1 VKPIL
6 SFSKFTRIFEG
17 SEPYDVLVQ
26 EFPEFSPSL
35 TLLLSVLSTLSKRIT
50 NKSPEVLAGILDEIK
65 SAPLDAKLAKI
76 MESIDSLISE
86 IDPSLDEKLKGKIKS
101 IAAEIK
107 KAVPI
112 LKSLIEDTKEINAE
126 ERLSDLIDEW
136 CDRSKD
142 AILTAA
148 SIKESRIFES
158 IKIDPRNMKNVFSSD
173 ISALLSQANSVRDDI
188 ESASNNRDNPKLKSQ
203 LSTVKRKIDNIVSE
217 LETGSGEG
225 TNWETLNR
233 SQAKDR
239 INFIEGSIK
248 SIIDEYSEIIYKGT
262 EYSEKSRESVLQL
275 KELADYINKL
285 ITEILA
291 LEKEIEEE
299 KRVESNIKEGD
310 LDWSILQSG
319 VIYGQRKGKW
329 YQGSPGPNGVYFGPI
344 DFRRFSELIKG
355 DNKVYKIEGNKW
367 FYSENQDI
375 DNSSSE
381 WKPVTSPDEIKTL
394 NLALAYQLLK
404 EKDWSLKNKKPI
416 FDASGNYIPSEKESL
431 TFLPSLEDLSKF
443 DPIKYANELKRQY
456 PDAYN
461 KDGFQEKPGSEEG
474 TGGSGGGEGGGSGD
488 KNKGVSDKSGEISRA
503 YLSKDLP
510 KLKFSVKNSIFTN
523 DNPARMWQ
531 KDGKPLTT
539 SWFPPGSFRKAD
551 GAIPIEKMWIRLSSG
566 YWEMAQP
573 EDVKGTKPEE
583 KDIIK
588 LFDYSP
594 TGDELKSFKAT
605 LKGLDNQ
612 LESIIKNVNDISKY
626 WGIGSGKTNIKADAW
641 GGEKEVQAV
650 VRGKD
655 TKDERIEVTIWP
667 DKLGGS
673 SVSDDVIL
681 KLYKN
686 GGVGISDDDFSDN
699 IWGEWG
705 IENDGKT
712 FFVKW
717 NMYSDSDS
725 SVNRGWK
732 PVSTY
737 SKGKIGK
744 ITKFTGP
751 ASGGLKPV
759 LDQAM
764 NRFISVFY

>member
-6 SFSKFTRIFEG
+6 SFSNFTRIFEG

-65 SAPLDAKLAKI
+65 SAPLDSKLAKI
-76 MESIDSLISE
+76 VESIDSLISE
-86 IDPSLDEKLKGKIKS
+86 IDPNLDEKLKGKIKS

-158 IKIDPRNMKNVFSSD
+158 IKIDPRNMKNVFSPD

-203 LSTVKRKIDNIVSE
+203 LSTVKRKIDSIVSE
-217 LETGSGEG
+217 LETGRGEG

-275 KELADYINKL
+275 KEIADYINKI
-285 ITEILA
+285 ITEILS

-299 KRVESNIKEGD
+299 KRIESNIGEGD
-310 LDWSILQSG
+310 LDWSIFQSG
-319 VIYGQRKGKW
+319 ISYGQRKGKW
-329 YQGSPGPNGVYFGPI
+329 YQGSQGPNGVYFGPI
-344 DFRRFSELIKG
+344 DFRRFSPLIKG
-355 DNKVYKIEGNKW
+355 DNNAYKIEENKW
-367 FYSENQDI
+367 FYSENQDV
-375 DNSSSE
+375 DNFSSE

-394 NLALAYQLLK
+394 DLALAYQILK
-404 EKDWSLKNKKPI
+404 EKDWSLKNKKPL
-416 FDASGNYIPSEKESL
+416 FDASGNYNPTEKESL
-431 TFLPSLEDLSKF
+431 SFIPSLEELSKF
-443 DPIKYANELKRQY
+443 DPIKYAKELKRQY
-456 PDAYN
+456 PDSYD
-461 KDGFQEKPGSEEG
+461 KDDYQEKTDSEGDTVGSNDGGGSGGSEEG
-474 TGGSGGGEGGGSGD
+474 QT
-488 KNKGVSDKSGEISRA
+488 
-503 YLSKDLP
+503 YLSNDLP
-510 KLKFSVKNSIFTN
+510 RLKFSVKNSIFTN
-523 DNPARMWQ
+523 DNPARMWK
-531 KDGKPLTT
+531 KDDKPLTT
-539 SWFPPGSFRKAD
+539 SWFPPGSFSKAE

-588 LFDYSP
+588 LFDYNP
-594 TGDELKSFKAT
+594 TGDRLKAFKAT
-605 LKGLDNQ
+605 LTGLDNQ
-612 LESIIKNVNDISKY
+612 LEKIIKNLSDISKY

-641 GGEKEVQAV
+641 GGEKDAQAV
-650 VRGKD
+650 IKGKD

-673 SVSDDVIL
+673 SSSDDVVLIV
-681 KLYKN
+681 YKN

-705 IENDGKT
+705 VENEGKT

-717 NMYSDSDS
+717 NMYSDSDN
-725 SVNRGWK
+725 SVNKGWNPISK
-732 PVSTY
+732 Y
-737 SKGKIGK
+737 AKGKIGAV
-744 ITKFTGP
+744 TKFSGP
-751 ASGGLKPV
+751 VGGGLKPV

-764 NRFISVFY
+764 SRFIAVFY

>member
-1 VKPIL
+1 MKPIL
-6 SFSKFTRIFEG
+6 SFSNFTRIFEG

-65 SAPLDAKLAKI
+65 SAPLDSKLAKI
-76 MESIDSLISE
+76 VESIDSLISE
-86 IDPSLDEKLKGKIKS
+86 IDPNLDEKLKGKIKS

-173 ISALLSQANSVRDDI
+173 ISALLSQSNSVRDDI

-203 LSTVKRKIDNIVSE
+203 LSTVKRKIDSIVSE
-217 LETGSGEG
+217 LETGRGEG

-262 EYSEKSRESVLQL
+262 EYSERSRESVLQL
-275 KELADYINKL
+275 KEIADYINKI
-285 ITEILA
+285 ITEILS

-299 KRVESNIKEGD
+299 KRIESNIGEGD
-310 LDWSILQSG
+310 LDWSIFQSG
-319 VIYGQRKGKW
+319 ISYGQRKGKW
-329 YQGSPGPNGVYFGPI
+329 YQGSQGPNGVYFGPI
-344 DFRRFSELIKG
+344 DFRRFSPLIKG
-355 DNKVYKIEGNKW
+355 DNNAYKIEENKW
-367 FYSENQDI
+367 FYSENQDV
-375 DNSSSE
+375 DNFSSE

-394 NLALAYQLLK
+394 DLALAYQILK
-404 EKDWSLKNKKPI
+404 EKDWSLKNKKPL
-416 FDASGNYIPSEKESL
+416 FDASGNYNPTEKESL
-431 TFLPSLEDLSKF
+431 SFIPSLEELSKF
-443 DPIKYANELKRQY
+443 DPIKYAKELKRQY
-456 PDAYN
+456 PDSYD
-461 KDGFQEKPGSEEG
+461 KDDYQEKTDSEGDTVGSNDGGGSGGSKGSEEG
-474 TGGSGGGEGGGSGD
+474 QT
-488 KNKGVSDKSGEISRA
+488 
-503 YLSKDLP
+503 YLSNDLP
-510 KLKFSVKNSIFTN
+510 RLKFSVKNSIFTN
-523 DNPARMWQ
+523 DNPARMWK
-531 KDGKPLTT
+531 KDDKPLTT
-539 SWFPPGSFRKAD
+539 SWFPPGSFSKAE

-588 LFDYSP
+588 LFDYNP
-594 TGDELKSFKAT
+594 TGDRLKAFKAT
-605 LKGLDNQ
+605 LTGLDNQ
-612 LESIIKNVNDISKY
+612 LEKIIKNLSDISKY

-641 GGEKEVQAV
+641 GGEKDAQAV
-650 VRGKD
+650 VKGKD

-673 SVSDDVIL
+673 SSSDDVVLIV
-681 KLYKN
+681 YKN

-705 IENDGKT
+705 VENDGKT

-717 NMYSDSDS
+717 NMYSDSDN
-725 SVNRGWK
+725 SVNKGWNPISK
-732 PVSTY
+732 Y
-737 SKGKIGK
+737 AKGKIGAV
-744 ITKFTGP
+744 TKFSGP
-751 ASGGLKPV
+751 VGGGLKPV

-764 NRFISVFY
+764 NRFIAVFY

>member
-1 VKPIL
+1 MKPIL
-6 SFSKFTRIFEG
+6 SFSNFTRIFEG

-65 SAPLDAKLAKI
+65 SAPLDSKLAKI
-76 MESIDSLISE
+76 VESIDSLISE
-86 IDPSLDEKLKGKIKS
+86 IDPNLDEKLKGKIKS

-158 IKIDPRNMKNVFSSD
+158 IKIDPRNMKNVFSPD

-203 LSTVKRKIDNIVSE
+203 LSTVKRKIDSIVSE
-217 LETGSGEG
+217 LETGRGEG

-262 EYSEKSRESVLQL
+262 EYSERSRESVLQL
-275 KELADYINKL
+275 KEIADYINKI
-285 ITEILA
+285 ITEILS

-299 KRVESNIKEGD
+299 KRIESNIGEGD
-310 LDWSILQSG
+310 LDWSIFQSG
-319 VIYGQRKGKW
+319 ISYGQRKGKW
-329 YQGSPGPNGVYFGPI
+329 YQGSQGPNGVYFGPI
-344 DFRRFSELIKG
+344 DFRRFSPLIKG
-355 DNKVYKIEGNKW
+355 DNNAYKIEENKW
-367 FYSENQDI
+367 FYSENQDV
-375 DNSSSE
+375 DNFSSE

-394 NLALAYQLLK
+394 DLALAYQILK
-404 EKDWSLKNKKPI
+404 EKDWSLKNKKPL
-416 FDASGNYIPSEKESL
+416 FDASGNYNPTEKESL
-431 TFLPSLEDLSKF
+431 SFIPSLEELSKF
-443 DPIKYANELKRQY
+443 DPIKYAKELKRQY
-456 PDAYN
+456 PDSYD
-461 KDGFQEKPGSEEG
+461 KDDYQEKTDSEGDTVGSNDGGGSGGSKGSEEG
-474 TGGSGGGEGGGSGD
+474 QT
-488 KNKGVSDKSGEISRA
+488 
-503 YLSKDLP
+503 YLSNDLP
-510 KLKFSVKNSIFTN
+510 RLKFSVKNSIFTN
-523 DNPARMWQ
+523 DNPARMWK
-531 KDGKPLTT
+531 KDDKPLTT
-539 SWFPPGSFRKAD
+539 SWFPPGSFSKAE

-588 LFDYSP
+588 LFDYNP
-594 TGDELKSFKAT
+594 TGDRLKAFKAT
-605 LKGLDNQ
+605 LTGLDNQ
-612 LESIIKNVNDISKY
+612 LEKIIKNLSDISKY

-641 GGEKEVQAV
+641 GGEKDAQAV
-650 VRGKD
+650 IKGKD

-673 SVSDDVIL
+673 SSSDDVVLIV
-681 KLYKN
+681 YKN

-705 IENDGKT
+705 VENEGKT

-717 NMYSDSDS
+717 NMYSDSDN
-725 SVNRGWK
+725 SVNKGWNPISK
-732 PVSTY
+732 Y
-737 SKGKIGK
+737 AKGKIGAV
-744 ITKFTGP
+744 TKFSGP
-751 ASGGLKPV
+751 VGGGLKPV

-764 NRFISVFY
+764 SRFIAVFY

>member
-1 VKPIL
+1 MKPIL

-76 MESIDSLISE
+76 VESIDSLISE
-86 IDPSLDEKLKGKIKS
+86 IDPNLDEKLKGKIKS

-203 LSTVKRKIDNIVSE
+203 LSTVKRKIDSIVSE
-217 LETGSGEG
+217 LETGRGEG

-275 KELADYINKL
+275 KEIADYINKI
-285 ITEILA
+285 ITEILS

-299 KRVESNIKEGD
+299 KRIESNIGEGD
-310 LDWSILQSG
+310 LDWSIFQSG
-319 VIYGQRKGKW
+319 ISYGQRKGKW
-329 YQGSPGPNGVYFGPI
+329 YQGSQGPNGVYFGPI
-344 DFRRFSELIKG
+344 DFRRFSPLIKG
-355 DNKVYKIEGNKW
+355 DNNAYKIEENKW
-367 FYSENQDI
+367 FYSENQDV
-375 DNSSSE
+375 DNFSSE

-394 NLALAYQLLK
+394 DLALAYQLLK
-404 EKDWSLKNKKPI
+404 EKDWSLKNKKPL
-416 FDASGNYIPSEKESL
+416 FDSSGNYNPTEKESL
-431 TFLPSLEDLSKF
+431 SFIPSLEELSKF
-443 DPIKYANELKRQY
+443 DPIKYAKELKRQY
-456 PDAYN
+456 PYAYD
-461 KDGFQEKPGSEEG
+461 KDDYQEKNDSEEDTVGSNDGGESGGSEEG
-474 TGGSGGGEGGGSGD
+474 QT
-488 KNKGVSDKSGEISRA
+488 

-510 KLKFSVKNSIFTN
+510 RLKFSVKNSIFTN
-523 DNPARMWQ
+523 DNPARMWK

-539 SWFPPGSFRKAD
+539 SWFPPGSFSKAE
-551 GAIPIEKMWIRLSSG
+551 GVQIEKLWFRLSSG
-566 YWEMAQP
+566 YWEMAKP

-583 KDIIK
+583 KDIDK
-588 LFDYSP
+588 LFDYNP
-594 TGDELKSFKAT
+594 TGDGLKALKAALT
-605 LKGLDNQ
+605 GLDNQ
-612 LESIIKNVNDISKY
+612 LEKIIKNLNDISKY

-641 GGEKEVQAV
+641 GGEKDAQAV
-650 VRGKD
+650 VKGKD

-673 SVSDDVIL
+673 SSSDDVVL
-681 KLYKN
+681 VVYKN

-705 IENDGKT
+705 VENDGKT

-717 NMYSDSDS
+717 NMYSDSDN
-725 SVNRGWK
+725 SVNKGWNPISK
-732 PVSTY
+732 Y
-737 SKGKIGK
+737 AKGKIGAV
-744 ITKFTGP
+744 TKFSGP
-751 ASGGLKPV
+751 VSGGLKPV

-764 NRFISVFY
+764 SRFISVFY

>member
-6 SFSKFTRIFEG
+6 SFSKFNRIFEG
-17 SEPYDVLVQ
+17 GESYNVLVQ

-35 TLLLSVLSTLSKRIT
+35 TLFLSVLSTLSKRII
-50 NKSPEVLAGILDEIK
+50 NKSPEVLAKILDEIK
-65 SAPLDAKLAKI
+65 SAPLDSKLAKLI
-76 MESIDSLISE
+76 ESIDSLISE
-86 IDPSLDEKLKGKIKS
+86 IDPNLDEKLKGKIKS
-101 IAAEIK
+101 IATEIK

-112 LKSLIEDTKEINAE
+112 LKDLIEDTKEINAE

-173 ISALLSQANSVRDDI
+173 ISALLSQATSVKEDI

-203 LSTVKRKIDNIVSE
+203 LSAVKRKIDSIVSE
-217 LETGSGEG
+217 LETGSGDG

-239 INFIEGSIK
+239 INFIEASIK
-248 SIIDEYSEIIYKGT
+248 SIIDEYSEILYKGT
-262 EYSEKSRESVLQL
+262 EYSEKSRGSVLQL
-275 KELADYINKL
+275 KEIADYINKL
-285 ITEILA
+285 ITEILG

-310 LDWSILQSG
+310 LDWGILQSG
-319 VIYGQRKGKW
+319 VTYGQRKGKW

-416 FDASGNYIPSEKESL
+416 FDESGNYIPSEKESL

-461 KDGFQEKPGSEEG
+461 KDDFQEKTGSEENEDK
-474 TGGSGGGEGGGSGD
+474 SDDGEGGS
-488 KNKGVSDKSGEISRA
+488 KNKGVSDKSREKGPV

-523 DNPARMWQ
+523 DNPTRMWK

-551 GAIPIEKMWIRLSSG
+551 GAIPIEKMWVRLSPG
-566 YWEMAQP
+566 YWELAHP
-573 EDVKGTKPEE
+573 EDVKGTKPEAN
-583 KDIIK
+583 DIFK
-588 LFDYSP
+588 AFDHNP
-594 TGDELKSFKAT
+594 NGDELESFKAT

-612 LESIIKNVNDISKY
+612 LEALIKNVNDISKY

-641 GGEKEVQAV
+641 GGEKDAKAV
-650 VRGKD
+650 VRGQG
-655 TKDERIEVTIWP
+655 TKDERLEVSIWP

>member
-1 VKPIL
+1 MKPIL

-17 SEPYDVLVQ
+17 IEPYDVLVQ

-50 NKSPEVLAGILDEIK
+50 NKSPEVLATILDEIK

-76 MESIDSLISE
+76 TESIDSLISE
-86 IDPSLDEKLKGKIKS
+86 IDPNLDEKLKGKIKN

-112 LKSLIEDTKEINAE
+112 LKDLIEDTKEINAE

-136 CDRSKD
+136 CDRSKA

-173 ISALLSQANSVRDDI
+173 ISALLSQATSVRDDI

-203 LSTVKRKIDNIVSE
+203 LSTVKRKIDSIVSE

-225 TNWETLNR
+225 TNWGTLNR

-248 SIIDEYSEIIYKGT
+248 SIIDEYSEIIYKST

-275 KELADYINKL
+275 KEIADYINKL

-299 KRVESNIKEGD
+299 KRVESNIGEGD
-310 LDWSILQSG
+310 LDWSVIETET
-319 VIYGQRKGKW
+319 IYGQRKGKW

-344 DFRRFSELIKG
+344 DFRRFSPLIKG
-355 DNKVYKIEGNKW
+355 DNRVYKIEENKW

-394 NLALAYQLLK
+394 DLALAYQLLK

-416 FDASGNYIPSEKESL
+416 FDADGNYIPSEKESL
-431 TFLPSLEDLSKF
+431 TFIPSLDDLSKF
-443 DPIKYANELKRQY
+443 DPIKYANELKRRY
-456 PDAYN
+456 PDTYN
-461 KDGFQEKPGSEEG
+461 KDDYQEKKDSEEDTAGSNNGGESGGESGGDSGGSEEG
-474 TGGSGGGEGGGSGD
+474 QT
-488 KNKGVSDKSGEISRA
+488 

-510 KLKFSVKNSIFTN
+510 RLKFSVKNSIFTN
-523 DNPARMWQ
+523 DNPARMWK

-539 SWFPPGSFRKAD
+539 SWFPPGSFSKAE

-588 LFDYSP
+588 LFDYNP
-594 TGDELKSFKAT
+594 TGDRLKAFKAT
-605 LKGLDNQ
+605 LTGLDNQ
-612 LESIIKNVNDISKY
+612 LEKIIKNLSDISKY

-641 GGEKEVQAV
+641 GGEKDAQAV
-650 VRGKD
+650 VKGKD

-673 SVSDDVIL
+673 SSSDDVVLIV
-681 KLYKN
+681 YKN

-705 IENDGKT
+705 VENDGKT

-717 NMYSDSDS
+717 NMYSDSDN
-725 SVNRGWK
+725 SVNKGWNPISK
-732 PVSTY
+732 Y
-737 SKGKIGK
+737 AKGKIGAV
-744 ITKFTGP
+744 TKFSGP
-751 ASGGLKPV
+751 VSGGLKPV

-764 NRFISVFY
+764 SRFISVFY